1 MSKKGKTAKEKFYYQ
16 KNEGLPS
23 CKHRMKRG
31 NFILL
36 VKIIPLLLLPK
47 VKSNQIKKNPTE

>member
-16 KNEGLPS
+16 ENEGQPS
-23 CKHRMKRG
+23 CKHGMKRG

-36 VKIIPLLLLPK
+36 VKIITLLLLPK
-47 VKSNQIKKNPTE
+47 VKSNQIKKTPTE